1 MIARK
6 LMIPMVATAFVALSS
21 QVSAADA
28 QSHTMRMRHHVVTHG
43 VVDHEHQMK
52 GQCMMS
58 SSDLTAREYRAEM
71 NDTSRPLSMAVI
83 EAWNRKNNP
92 NYGGTC
98 AMPKG

>member
-1 MIARK
+1 MISRK
-6 LMIPMVATAFVALSS
+6 LMIPIVSAAFAALSS
-21 QVSAADA
+21 QGSAAEA
-28 QSHTMRMRHHVVTHG
+28 QSHTMRMRHHAVTHG

-52 GQCMMS
+52 GPCMMTS
-58 SSDLTAREYRAEM
+58 SGLSAREYRAEM
-71 NDTSRPLSMAVI
+71 NDKSRPLSMAAI